1 MELGT
6 LFAEILGV
14 LPERRMWCVNACW
27 IGYSRTL
34 WTINFIFILKV
45 SLQEE
50 VCIKDLKVEMEWNE
64 MDLVAIDF
72 AMGLKFYTHC
82 TFQQFSIEWV
92 LVEEKV
98 LSTTIAWSPKQK
110 VS

>member
-50 VCIKDLKVEMEWNE
+50 VCIKDLKVEME
-64 MDLVAIDF
+64 
-72 AMGLKFYTHC
+72 
-82 TFQQFSIEWV
+82 
-92 LVEEKV
+92 
-98 LSTTIAWSPKQK
+98 
-110 VS
+110 